1 MENLFLWLF
10 VFFCPVLGMSKI
22 ICALSCALI
31 FSSSAQLTLLFME
44 YFSCLRLHIHIRS
57 VSPTPLSLVAPGIST
72 VESLTLIA
80 CVMLLVL
87 SLHVDVSLV
96 DNTFVLRQ

>member
-1 MENLFLWLF
+1 
-10 VFFCPVLGMSKI
+10 MSKI
-22 ICALSCALI
+22 VCALT
-31 FSSSAQLTLLFME
+31 FSSSSYLTLLFME
-44 YFSCLRLHIHIRS
+44 YFSCVQLHIHTRS

-72 VESLTLIA
+72 VELLTLIA